1 MVLRIKDCLMNL
13 KADRH
18 LESWNILVQVEK
30 TGDCDLDLVV
40 GQVGEGGLQKI
51 CNKTLKSSSRYV

>member
-1 MVLRIKDCLMNL
+1 MNL
-13 KADRH
+13 KADGH
-18 LESWNILVQVEK
+18 LESWNILVQVEE

-51 CNKTLKSSSRYV
+51 CNKTLKNNSRYM

>member
-1 MVLRIKDCLMNL
+1 MVLRIKDCLVNL

-51 CNKTLKSSSRYV
+51 CNKTLKNSSCYM

>member
-1 MVLRIKDCLMNL
+1 MNL
-13 KADRH
+13 RVDSHLKAWD
-18 LESWNILVQVEK
+18 ILVQVEE

-51 CNKTLKSSSRYV
+51 CNKTLKNNSRYM

>member
-1 MVLRIKDCLMNL
+1 MNL
-13 KADRH
+13 KAGRH
-18 LESWNILVQVEK
+18 LEAWNILVQVEE

-51 CNKTLKSSSRYV
+51 RNKTLKNNSRYM

>member
-1 MVLRIKDCLMNL
+1 MNL

-18 LESWNILVQVEK
+18 LEAWDILVQVEK
-30 TGDCDLDLVV
+30 PGDCDLDLVV